1 MQTFWCC
8 FYPMA
13 LCMVSI
19 QYRLVHTTRS
29 FLTQNWFQTN
39 SLLHARVF
47 CVLFLFRFKTRA
59 RQHQQKQQSNLEIK
73 AQKKRVKHFHS
84 RLQQNK
90 EQFCAK
96 FLTIRANMNSIFS
109 LIQTSDTPAFAFISI
124 ENITSIC
131 VLCAAFPNIFNS
143 VLSLFFILIYR
154 PCQFAC
160 MRVSNAFTW
169 KLHHNQEHKNKH
181 RTDFHFFI

>member
-73 AQKKRVKHFHS
+73 ARKKRVKHFHS

-109 LIQTSDTPAFAFISI
+109 LIQNP
-124 ENITSIC
+124 NIGHTCFRIYQNRKYYFHLCFVCRFFKEIQFRSFSFFHFNLSPVSIC
-131 VLCAAFPNIFNS
+131 V
-143 VLSLFFILIYR
+143 Y
-154 PCQFAC
+154 AC
-160 MRVSNAFTW
+160 EQCFYLETAS
-169 KLHHNQEHKNKH
+169 
-181 RTDFHFFI
+181 